1 MIPLDETVAGTVA
14 GLDPAEVPTRRI
26 TVYFD
31 GPTPQDALVLEYA
44 ATQAETWEF
53 TSAAVHAGLLVTVD
67 GRVGPGMR
75 RLPCRS
81 LWH

>member
-1 MIPLDETVAGTVA
+1 MIPIDENIAATPHRIDLT
-14 GLDPAEVPTRRI
+14 EIPTRRI

-31 GPTPQDALVLEYA
+31 GPTPQDALALEYA
-44 ATQAETWEF
+44 ATPAETWEF
-53 TSAAVHAGLLVTVD
+53 TSAAVQAGLMVTVD

>member
-1 MIPLDETVAGTVA
+1 MIPIDANIAAAGYPLDHT
-14 GLDPAEVPTRRI
+14 DIPTRRI

-31 GPTPQDALVLEYA
+31 GPTPQDAMVLEYA
-44 ATQAETWEF
+44 ATQSEAWEF
-53 TSAAVHAGLLVTVD
+53 TTAAVHAGLLVTVD
-67 GRVGPGMR
+67 GRVEPGLR

>member
-1 MIPLDETVAGTVA
+1 MIPLDENIAATPHRIERT
-14 GLDPAEVPTRRI
+14 EIPTRRI

-31 GPTPQDALVLEYA
+31 GPTPQDALILEYA
-44 ATQAETWEF
+44 ATPSEAWEF
-53 TSAAVHAGLLVTVD
+53 TTAAVHAGLLVTVD
-67 GRVGPGMR
+67 GRVRPELR